1 VPALDIRHYVAN
13 ETSSL
18 NDGAL
23 VLSEGDPLGW
33 QPSRFLEDRGEAE
46 RAFALA
52 KRLGSVNAAAQALAP
67 PGRRWH
73 GHSVLFGDAPEPA
86 AGQTVTR

>member
-1 VPALDIRHYVAN
+1 VLEGGDSPAGHQ
-13 ETSSL
+13 
-18 NDGAL
+18 
-23 VLSEGDPLGW
+23 LGW